1 MDGLNGLNTLA
12 PNSLSGGISA
22 SPLPLLDPNTGL
34 AAINRLGGS
43 SSLNSIPGLQ
53 GLSGLSGN
61 DPSAQALLQQSLQT
75 NGMLI
80 QMMQL
85 LLKLMGNQMGN
96 QLDGAQQSSPN
107 TSVPDVGSNAAS
119 GGSSGG
125 AASSGGS
132 SASGGSGAASNPNA
146 ANGPAP
152 SNDTKDQGEIKTYIK
167 QAAAAYGA
175 DPDVLTGIAQR
186 ESNFQANA
194 VNNWDSN
201 AKKGT
206 PSKGMFQFIEPTFKS
221 YAAEAKKANPGAWA
235 GLGELNWLDWRQ
247 QALATAWA
255 ITHGKGSAW
264 ATYKAAGGK

>member
-1 MDGLNGLNTLA
+1 MDGFNGLSALA
-12 PNSLSGGISA
+12 PNSLSGGPSA
-22 SPLPLLDPNTGL
+22 SPLPLLDPGTGL

-53 GLSGLSGN
+53 GLSGLPEG
-61 DPSAQALLQQSLQT
+61 DPSAQTLLQQSLQT

-85 LLKLMGNQMGN
+85 LLKLMGNQMAN
-96 QLDGAQQSSPN
+96 QLGGSQQSGSSP
-107 TSVPDVGSNAAS
+107 SVSDVGSSGSSAGAAGGDS
-119 GGSSGG
+119 SVGGSST
-125 AASSGGS
+125 AP
-132 SASGGSGAASNPNA
+132 NPNA

-152 SNDTKDQGEIKTYIK
+152 ANDTKDQGEIKTYIK

-186 ESNFQANA
+186 ESNFQPNA

-201 AKKGT
+201 AQKGT

>member
-1 MDGLNGLNTLA
+1 MDGLNGLNSLA
-12 PNSLSGGISA
+12 PNSLSGGLSV
-22 SPLPLLDPNTGL
+22 SPFPTLDPNTGL
-34 AAINRLGGS
+34 AAITRLGGT
-43 SSLNSIPGLQ
+43 SSLNGIPGLQ
-53 GLSGLSGN
+53 GLSES
-61 DPSAQALLQQSLQT
+61 DPGSQALLQQSLQT
-75 NGMLI
+75 GGMLV
-80 QMMQL
+80 QLMQL
-85 LLKLMGNQMGN
+85 LLKLMGNQSGN
-96 QLDGAQQSSPN
+96 SIQSSPN
-107 TSVPDVGSNAAS
+107 SSPVSEAGSA
-119 GGSSGG
+119 SSGG
-125 AASSGGS
+125 AGTGGS
-132 SASGGSGAASNPNA
+132 SSSGSSSAASNPNA

-152 SNDTKDQGEIKTYIK
+152 ANDTKDQGEIKTFIK

-175 DPDVLTGIAQR
+175 DPEVLTGIAQR

>member
-1 MDGLNGLNTLA
+1 MDGLNGLNSLA
-12 PNSLSGGISA
+12 PNSLSGGLSA
-22 SPLPLLDPNTGL
+22 TPLPTLDPNTGL

-43 SSLNSIPGLQ
+43 SSLSSIPGLQ
-53 GLSGLSGN
+53 GLTGLSES

-75 NGMLI
+75 GGLLI

-85 LLKLMGNQMGN
+85 LLKLMNNQAS
-96 QLDGAQQSSPN
+96 GAAQSDPN
-107 TSVPDVGSNAAS
+107 SSTVADVGSSNSAGGGT
-119 GGSSGG
+119 GGSS
-125 AASSGGS
+125 SSGGS
-132 SASGGSGAASNPNA
+132 SAASNPNA
-146 ANGPAP
+146 ASGPAP
-152 SNDTKDQGEIKTYIK
+152 ANDTKDQGEIKTFIK

-175 DPDVLTGIAQR
+175 DPEVLTGIAQR

-255 ITHGKGSAW
+255 ITNGKGSAW

>member
-1 MDGLNGLNTLA
+1 MDGLNGLNSLA
-12 PNSLSGGISA
+12 PNSLSGGLSA
-22 SPLPLLDPNTGL
+22 SPFPTLDPNAAL

-43 SSLNSIPGLQ
+43 SNLSSLPGLQ
-53 GLSGLSGN
+53 GVSAS
-61 DPSAQALLQQSLQT
+61 DPSSQALLQQSLQT
-75 NGMLI
+75 GGMLI
-80 QMMQL
+80 QLMQL
-85 LLKLMGNQMGN
+85 LLQLMGNQSGN
-96 QLDGAQQSSPN
+96 SLQSTPNSSPV
-107 TSVPDVGSNAAS
+107 SEAGSAS
-119 GGSSGG
+119 SAGAGTGGSS
-125 AASSGGS
+125 SSGGS
-132 SASGGSGAASNPNA
+132 SAASNPNA
-146 ANGPAP
+146 ANGTAPA
-152 SNDTKDQGEIKTYIK
+152 NDTKDQGEIKTFIK